1 MYTKDNLNPSKDQC
15 EASLKWKTQSVHYV
29 VIKIIK
35 ATDKKKLNLYKD
47 IKQLIEKIKYDD

>member
-15 EASLKWKTQSVHYV
+15 EASLKWKTQSVQYV

-35 ATDKKKLNLYKD
+35 ATDKKKLNLYNE
-47 IKQLIEKIKYDD
+47 IK